1 MTEEGL
7 ACVNQLVQT
16 VKDRQCKPLLFQQAI
31 KYYAA
36 YMASSMSFVD
46 LFKDLE
52 KYVDN
57 PVSRWKVAL
66 RVKRG
71 LTDTSKKGGLY
82 KDQVY
87 LEGAVK
93 ILSLRSHLDFKRLLC
108 GKISLTDYHRP
119 EIVDI
124 LNYEGQIL
132 PPFMEDMELYLACL
146 DEIAE
151 CNHIEDIE
159 IIDDE

>member
-1 MTEEGL
+1 
-7 ACVNQLVQT
+7 
-16 VKDRQCKPLLFQQAI
+16 
-31 KYYAA
+31 
-36 YMASSMSFVD
+36 MSFVD

-57 PVSRWKVAL
+57 PKSRWKVAL

-93 ILSLRSHLDFKRLLC
+93 VLSLRHHLDFKRLLC

-132 PPFMEDMELYLACL
+132 PPFMEDMDSYLDCL
-146 DEIAE
+146 DEIAKY
-151 CNHIEDIE
+151 NHIEDVE
-159 IIDDE
+159 IIESDED

>member
-1 MTEEGL
+1 M
-7 ACVNQLVQT
+7 
-16 VKDRQCKPLLFQQAI
+16 
-31 KYYAA
+31 
-36 YMASSMSFVD
+36 
-46 LFKDLE
+46 
-52 KYVDN
+52 DN
-57 PVSRWKVAL
+57 PVSRWKAAL

-93 ILSLRSHLDFKRLLC
+93 ILSLRHHLDFKSLLC
-108 GKISLTDYHRP
+108 AKISLSDYHRP
-119 EIVDI
+119 EIFRL

-132 PPFMEDMELYLACL
+132 PPFMENMEDYLECL
-146 DEIAE
+146 NEIAE

-159 IIDDE
+159 IIDED